1 MKKLTQKCKGVLF
14 RYTLIILLLF
24 TSFNSI
30 AQLYPH
36 EGYINVKGGKV
47 WFRIVGSGNNTPL
60 VLLHG
65 GPGATS
71 YYLNPL
77 APLSKDSPFV
87 FLDQLGCGRS
97 SRITDTT
104 LMTIDNYVEELAQL
118 KKALG
123 IKEYYL
129 YGHSWGTMLG
139 IDYYLKYPEG
149 IKAII
154 FSSP

>member
-47 WFRIVGSGNNTPL
+47 WYRIVGSGSNTPL
-60 VLLHG
+60 ILLHG

-71 YYLNPL
+71 YYLNPI
-77 APLSKDSPFV
+77 AP
-87 FLDQLGCGRS
+87 
-97 SRITDTT
+97 
-104 LMTIDNYVEELAQL
+104 
-118 KKALG
+118 
-123 IKEYYL
+123 
-129 YGHSWGTMLG
+129 
-139 IDYYLKYPEG
+139 
-149 IKAII
+149 
-154 FSSP
+154 